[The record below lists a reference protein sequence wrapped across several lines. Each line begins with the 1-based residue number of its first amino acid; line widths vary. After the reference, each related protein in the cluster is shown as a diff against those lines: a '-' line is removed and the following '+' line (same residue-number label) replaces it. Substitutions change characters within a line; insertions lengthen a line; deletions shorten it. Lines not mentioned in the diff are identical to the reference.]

1 MATLDTARNYTPTF
15 LGLASQLGISA
26 GISLLCLLQFEWNR
40 RQKSLQYLYTAR
52 TKLSKNA
59 SPPIPPGLFSWIK
72 HTILLDD
79 NFYLKSVGLD
89 ALMYIRFLRMSFQFV
104 LFNAFVVGIIL
115 APTNYFAGGTS
126 DGVEALSINNIPQN
140 KTKTLWAHMI
150 CTYIVSFSW
159 MYLLYKNYYD
169 YMILHRDHLLKKVE
183 TDSITARTVMV
194 SRLPHDLRSEEKL
207 QEYVVGL
214 GLGPVETTKI
224 VRHTGKLDRK
234 IHRREKAL
242 LALEKAHIKLAKNVC
257 NTIKGRRF
265 GLGIWPRLFGRNNVS
280 SQDILEAGET
290 KEHQRIQSLVDWLNP
305 RKKKSDNN
313 QIQNIMNQEDGY
325 GRQFLIWDA
334 LSHIS
339 KPVLDRFQPFRR
351 IGFIGSGKVLSI
363 DHFLKKFNYLDR
375 RIAEL
380 RLRADQNSVSDT
392 PNPYKPTD
400 TGFVTFRDHISAQIC
415 AQSIISS
422 IPHTCTTRMAPEP
435 RDLLWE
441 NLIMR
446 FRESMLRYVIVNAC
460 VWALTIFWLFP
471 IVAFLTLTSISSLSS
486 RISFLGSFLEATPAI
501 RTLLQNVLP
510 TVLVSFFM
518 AILPWILMEISKQ
531 ECFAS
536 YSELEEAGA
545 TFFINYVVFNTCT
558 HGLELV
564 QIVPQLCLHIML
576 TCRFIATTP
585 LFKHQFAYCYVRRYE
600 AGGKLYRRVF
610 RYTTDGLIIFQ
621 LTVLGVI
628 WLRKAITQGS
638 FIIPLIIAT
647 GYFKYYCHKT
657 FHSRTNYLALDTRS
671 NQQNNENLPIIK
683 ENPESPVKTLLKN
696 DDENYDLKID
706 TDDNYNNKSIPSQM
720 IETNADNIDNILIKR
735 AISDEFHGSDSES
748 STKYNSST
756 NMLSKTIDENNLK
769 LSNNNNDNEEI
780 PIKPI
785 NLNQSS
791 IDKVKSEKIGD
802 YGTGTQQ
809 SQHPKSTEIIRTN
822 ITDEK
827 IDYDNSTSTSPFKG
841 SSLRLKLVPPNPDPS
856 NVRIL
861 TSSPV
866 SCPDLGVTRPPL
878 RSSRSAMHPTILMY
892 DPNREEFQDES
903 SQYQSYAHPNLIKD
917 LTRRLWLP
925 KNPLK
930 TITIEDTVELSRAL
944 TSSDGGIGIV
954 GYWGEASTYLTAARV
969 SEYGGHEF
977 PLSPGH
983 QRGATASTGGV
994 RPGGHYRRKTSS
1006 RKTSN

>member
-1 MATLDTARNYTPTF
+1 
-15 LGLASQLGISA
+15 
-26 GISLLCLLQFEWNR
+26 
-40 RQKSLQYLYTAR
+40 
-52 TKLSKNA
+52 
-59 SPPIPPGLFSWIK
+59 
-72 HTILLDD
+72 
-79 NFYLKSVGLD
+79 
-89 ALMYIRFLRMSFQFV
+89 
-104 LFNAFVVGIIL
+104 
-115 APTNYFAGGTS
+115 
-126 DGVEALSINNIPQN
+126 
-140 KTKTLWAHMI
+140 
-150 CTYIVSFSW
+150 
-159 MYLLYKNYYD
+159 
-169 YMILHRDHLLKKVE
+169 
-183 TDSITARTVMV
+183 MV
-194 SRLPHDLRSEEKL
+194 SRLPNDLRSEEKL
-207 QEYVVGL
+207 QEFVDGL
-214 GLGPVETTKI
+214 GLGPVESTRI

-265 GLGIWPRLFGRNNVS
+265 GWSRLFGRNNVT
-280 SQDILEAGET
+280 SQDILEVGET
-290 KEHQRIQSLVDWLNP
+290 KEHQRIQSLVEWLNP
-305 RKKKSDNN
+305 RKKKSDKN
-313 QIQNIMNQEDGY
+313 QIQSSNDQNINLNNNNNNHNKHFTTPSEDIMNQEDGY
-325 GRQFLIWDA
+325 GRQFLIWDS
-334 LSHIS
+334 LFHIS
-339 KPVLDRFQPFRR
+339 KSVLDRFQPLRSIR
-351 IGFIGSGKVLSI
+351 FIGGGKVRSI

-380 RLRADQNSVSDT
+380 RAIPFSVSAI
-392 PNPYKPTD
+392 PSPYKPTD

-441 NLIMR
+441 NLIMK

-536 YSELEEAGA
+536 YSELEEAVLIRFYHFSFFNVFIVFLLGITFLQSIFDVINNPTNIIELLATSLPKGA

-558 HGLELV
+558 HGLELI

-585 LFKHQFAYCYVRRYE
+585 RMLKRVTNPWAFQFYFYYPCHILVLVITITYSTINPLILVFALAYYGIALVVFKHQFAYCYVRRYE
-600 AGGKLYRRVF
+600 AGGKFYRRVF

-628 WLRKAITQGS
+628 WLRKALTQGG

-671 NQQNNENLPIIK
+671 KQQNKENLPIIK
-683 ENPESPVKTLLKN
+683 ENPESPVKTLLKK
-696 DDENYDLKID
+696 DDENYELKID
-706 TDDNYNNKSIPSQM
+706 TADNFNKNIPSQM
-720 IETNADNIDNILIKR
+720 IETSADN
-735 AISDEFHGSDSES
+735 DSES

-756 NMLSKTIDENNLK
+756 NMLSKITDENNLK

-780 PIKPI
+780 PIKPPI
-785 NLNQSS
+785 NLTQTST
-791 IDKVKSEKIGD
+791 DKVESEKISD
-802 YGTGTQQ
+802 YGAGTRQ
-809 SQHPKSTEIIRTN
+809 SQHQKSTEIIRSN
-822 ITDEK
+822 IADEK
-827 IDYDNSTSTSPFKG
+827 IGYDSSTSSSAFKG
-841 SSLRLKLVPPNPDPS
+841 AALRLKLVPPNPDPS
-856 NVRIL
+856 NAQVL

-866 SCPDLGVTRPPL
+866 SCPDIGVTRIPL
-878 RSSRSAMHPTILMY
+878 RSARSTTYPMIILY

-903 SQYQSYAHPNLIKD
+903 SQYQSYTHPNLIKD

-930 TITIEDTVELSRAL
+930 TITIEDTVKLSRAL
-944 TSSDGGIGIV
+944 TSSEGGSGTV
-954 GYWGEASTYLTAARV
+954 GFWGEASTYLNAAKV
-969 SEYGGHEF
+969 SEYGVHEF
-977 PLSPGH
+977 LLSPVH
-983 QRGATASTGGV
+983 QRGATASTGGE

-1006 RKTSN
+1006 RKTNGTSNGEPETHDNDDDSDDDEKEFYVDDDDGIVSLAAFFSGELRSGELSSGEEY